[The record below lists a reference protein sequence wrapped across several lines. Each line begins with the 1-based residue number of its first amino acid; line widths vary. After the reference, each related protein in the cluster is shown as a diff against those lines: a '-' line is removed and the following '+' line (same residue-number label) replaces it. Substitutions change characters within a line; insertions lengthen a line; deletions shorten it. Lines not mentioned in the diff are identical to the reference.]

1 MNINQTLPNL
11 TIIISVSSETYKKII
26 ESIED
31 PYVDYSAHSLPQK
44 WKKMN
49 FSANVLEF
57 TVHFCHFF
65 PFLSEKI
72 IQMKCDCIMLEL
84 FLYSKRVI

>member
-1 MNINQTLPNL
+1 MDKVQFCRFFLFLGQKMNINQTLPNL

-31 PYVDYSAHSLPQK
+31 PYVDFSAHSSRLK
-44 WKKMN
+44 WKKLN
-49 FSANVLEF
+49 FPPNALQF
-57 TVHFCHFF
+57 IGHFCHFF

-72 IQMKCDCIMLEL
+72 SQMK
-84 FLYSKRVI
+84 

>member
-11 TIIISVSSETYKKII
+11 TIIISVSSETYKKTI

-31 PYVDYSAHSLPQK
+31 RYVDYNAHSSPQK
-44 WKKMN
+44 WKKSE
-49 FSANVLEF
+49 FSENALEF
-57 TVHFCHFF
+57 IGDFCHFF

-72 IQMKCDCIMLEL
+72 IPTK
-84 FLYSKRVI
+84 